1 MLQLKLQQKK
11 KLKKIKFAGFARMCV
26 YERQRISSALDLP
39 TSIDTKEM
47 ENFLDIKICIR
58 FCFLLV
64 TNCSEYEFLI
74 QFEVSISWRLQA
86 SGHIN
91 LW

>member
-47 ENFLDIKICIR
+47 EKNFFR
-58 FCFLLV
+58 
-64 TNCSEYEFLI
+64 
-74 QFEVSISWRLQA
+74 
-86 SGHIN
+86 H
-91 LW
+91 